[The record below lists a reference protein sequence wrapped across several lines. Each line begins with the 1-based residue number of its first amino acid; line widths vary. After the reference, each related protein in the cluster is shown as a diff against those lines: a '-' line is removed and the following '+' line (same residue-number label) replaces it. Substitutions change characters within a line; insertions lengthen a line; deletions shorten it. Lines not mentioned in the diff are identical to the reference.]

1 MNFRK
6 NMADRHIGFQ
16 MAPMIDI
23 VFLLLVFFI
32 ASAVY
37 SQWERKLEITVPT
50 ARSAKEAPRFLGEAI
65 VNIDAAGRV
74 FLNSIEYTPARL
86 AELLR
91 QLAATYPD
99 QPVVVRAD
107 RMTRYEDVIR
117 VLDICRQAD
126 IANLAFA
133 TLPPE
138 GAAAVGQSATP

>member
-6 NMADRHIGFQ
+6 NMVDRHIGFQ

-23 VFLLLVFFI
+23 IFLLLVFFI

-50 ARSAKEAPRFLGEAI
+50 ATSAKEAPRFLGEAI
-65 VNIDAAGRV
+65 INIDAEGRV
-74 FLNSIEYTPARL
+74 FLNSLEYTPERL
-86 AELLR
+86 ADLLR
-91 QLAATYPD
+91 QLAVTYPD

-107 RMTRYEDVIR
+107 RVTRYEDVIR
-117 VLDICRQAD
+117 VLDICRQSD

-138 GAAAVGQSATP
+138 GTAAAGQPATS

>member
-6 NMADRHIGFQ
+6 KVVDRHIGFQ
-16 MAPMIDI
+16 MAPIIDI
-23 VFLLLVFFI
+23 IFLLLIFFI

-37 SQWERKLEITVPT
+37 SQWERKLEVTVPT

-65 VNIDAAGRV
+65 INIDAEGRIY
-74 FLNSIEYTPARL
+74 LNSVEYTLDRL
-86 AELLR
+86 QVLLH

-107 RMTRYEDVIR
+107 RATRYEAVIQ

-133 TLPPE
+133 TLPPVKE
-138 GAAAVGQSATP
+138 AGDTKTDGS

>member
-6 NMADRHIGFQ
+6 KVVERHIGFQ
-16 MAPMIDI
+16 MAPMVDI
-23 VFLLLVFFI
+23 VFLLLIFFI

-65 VNIDAAGRV
+65 INIDADGHI
-74 FLNSIEYTPARL
+74 FLNNLEYTPDRL
-86 AELLR
+86 FELLS
-91 QLAATYPD
+91 QLAVTYPD

-117 VLDICRQAD
+117 VLDICRRSD

-138 GAAAVGQSATP
+138 GPAAAGTSPGP